1 MPRSLRPLILVLA
14 ALAIGVALGT
24 AEPAQARTMTTCS
37 KALVHDWYVDG
48 RVDKTYPVHCYREAL
63 KKIPEDQLIYG
74 TLRDDLKRAL
84 QNVIRKHNGHVNR
97 DTPVPG
103 ALASGG
109 GGGGGN
115 GPGGTG
121 GTGGGGVFHWLA
133 KTLGPSTADSVP
145 VPLLVLGGLAFAL
158 MAAAGI
164 SFFARRMQ
172 ARRAAVDPPP
182 AGPSF

>member
-1 MPRSLRPLILVLA
+1 MPRSLKPLILVVT
-14 ALAIGVALGT
+14 ALAIGAAALGT
-24 AEPAQARTMTTCS
+24 AQPAQARTMTTCS

-84 QNVIRKHNGHVNR
+84 QQVISEHHGNVDRN
-97 DTPVPG
+97 TPVPG
-103 ALASGG
+103 FLASG

-133 KTLGPSTADSVP
+133 RTLGPSTADSVP

-172 ARRAAVDPPP
+172 ARRAAADPPP
-182 AGPSF
+182 AGPAF